1 MINDIDPVLSLNAG
15 WKPGQVTE
23 KSTIRLNIP
32 DELAGKRLD
41 QALAGLLQDYS
52 RSRIQQWI
60 RDGQIL
66 IDGGSRRPRDMVV
79 GGELITLQVAEE
91 PEPACEPEPV
101 PLQVLYEDEA
111 LVVIDKPAGLVV
123 HPAAGNWSGT
133 MQNGLLYRFP
143 ELAGVPRAGIVHRLD
158 KDTSGLLVVARSLV
172 SHKKLVDMMQ
182 AREIGRE
189 YLAVVNG
196 IMSAGGTVDQP
207 VGRHPVD
214 RKRMAVTET
223 GKPAVTHYRVEER
236 YRAHTAVRVTLETGR
251 THQIRVHM
259 AWLRYPLVG
268 DPLYGGRLRIPPDSG
283 QALIDALRGFRRQA
297 LHARRLSLVH
307 PLTGE
312 AMSWESPLPDD
323 MAGLMQV
330 LREDAGQHQGDA

>member
-1 MINDIDPVLSLNAG
+1 
-15 WKPGQVTE
+15 VTE
-23 KSTIRLNIP
+23 KSTIQLNIP

-41 QALAGLLQDYS
+41 QALSGMLDDYS

-66 IDGGSRRPRDMVV
+66 VDGCSRRPRDTVV
-79 GGELITLQVAEE
+79 GGERVTLEVTSE
-91 PEPACEPEPV
+91 PEPTCEPEPV
-101 PLQVLYEDEA
+101 PLQVLYEDDA
-111 LVVIDKPAGLVV
+111 LIVIDKPPGLVV

-133 MQNGLLYRFP
+133 MQNGLLHRFP
-143 ELAGVPRAGIVHRLD
+143 ELAAVPRAGIIHRLD

-172 SHKKLVDMMQ
+172 SHKRLVEMMQ
-182 AREIGRE
+182 AREISRE
-189 YLAVVNG
+189 YLAIVNG
-196 IMSAGGTVDQP
+196 VMSAGGTVDQP

-214 RKRMAVTET
+214 RKRMAVTEA

-236 YRAHTAVRVTLETGR
+236 YRAHTAVRVMLETGR

-283 QALIDALRGFRRQA
+283 QELVTTLRGFRRQA
-297 LHARRLSLVH
+297 LHARRLGLSH

-323 MAGLMQV
+323 MAKLMQV
-330 LREDAGQHQGDA
+330 LREDAEQHQDDN